1 MHLTAFF
8 VSFFKNYNQR
18 MNRKNGDFLSYDEK
32 YMRLAMQLAGNAIGR
47 TSPNPLVGAVIVKDN
62 RVVGCGWHRKAGTP
76 HAEVH
81 ALNQAGELAQ
91 GADVYVTLEPCAHY
105 GKTPPCA
112 KALVEAKVKNV
123 YGGLL
128 DVNPKVAGKGF
139 KILEDAGIHV
149 EYGFLQDELRKQNEV
164 FFKWIEHKKPFVVLK
179 AAMTLDGKI
188 ATATGQS
195 KWITNETSRAYGY
208 KLRDIYDGIM
218 VGINTV
224 IEDNPMLTARVDG
237 GKNPI
242 RIVVDSS
249 LKIDINANVVQDK
262 SAKTI
267 VATTDKADKDK
278 ILKLQAQ
285 NVDVIVVDKDEN
297 DKVDIEKLLNILG
310 QQNICSILV
319 EGGATLSGSFVA
331 KKLVDK
337 VYFFIA
343 PKIVG
348 GKEAKTPVAGTG
360 ILNLQEALA
369 LKDIQIEKLEEDILI
384 IGRVD
389 KDKV

>member
-1 MHLTAFF
+1 
-8 VSFFKNYNQR
+8 

-164 FFKWIEHKKPFVVLK
+164 FFKWIEHKKPFIVLK

-262 SAKTI
+262 STKTI
-267 VATTDKADKDK
+267 IATTDKANKDK

-285 NVDVIVVDKDEN
+285 DVDVIVVDKDEN
-297 DKVDIEKLLNILG
+297 DKVDIEKLLDILG

>member
-1 MHLTAFF
+1 
-8 VSFFKNYNQR
+8 

-105 GKTPPCA
+105 GKTPPCS

-164 FFKWIEHKKPFVVLK
+164 FFKWIEHKKTFIVLK

-285 NVDVIVVDKDEN
+285 DVDVIVVDKDEN
-297 DKVDIEKLLNILG
+297 DKVDIEKLLDILG

>member
-1 MHLTAFF
+1 
-8 VSFFKNYNQR
+8 

-164 FFKWIEHKKPFVVLK
+164 FFKWIEHKKPFIVLK

-267 VATTDKADKDK
+267 IATTDKADKDK

-285 NVDVIVVDKDEN
+285 DVDVIVVDKDKN
-297 DKVDIEKLLNILG
+297 DKVDIEKLLDILG

-337 VYFFIA
+337 VYFFIT

-360 ILNLQEALA
+360 ILNLQEALT

>member
-1 MHLTAFF
+1 
-8 VSFFKNYNQR
+8 

-62 RVVGCGWHRKAGTP
+62 RVVGCGWHRKSGTP

-105 GKTPPCA
+105 GKTPPCS

-164 FFKWIEHKKPFVVLK
+164 FFKWIEHKKPFIVLK

-285 NVDVIVVDKDEN
+285 DVDVIVVDKDEN
-297 DKVDIEKLLNILG
+297 DKVDIEELLDILG

>member
-1 MHLTAFF
+1 
-8 VSFFKNYNQR
+8 

-62 RVVGCGWHRKAGTP
+62 RIVGCGWHRKAGTP

-81 ALNQAGELAQ
+81 ALNQAGELAR

-164 FFKWIEHKKPFVVLK
+164 FFKWIEHKKPFIVLK

-188 ATATGQS
+188 TTATGQS

-285 NVDVIVVDKDEN
+285 DVDVIVVDKDEN
-297 DKVDIEKLLNILG
+297 DKVDIEKLLDILG

-343 PKIVG
+343 PKIIG

>member
-1 MHLTAFF
+1 
-8 VSFFKNYNQR
+8 

-164 FFKWIEHKKPFVVLK
+164 FFKWIEHKKPFIVLK

-224 IEDNPMLTARVDG
+224 IEDNPMLTVRVDG

-267 VATTDKADKDK
+267 IATTDKANKDK

-285 NVDVIVVDKDEN
+285 DVDVIVVDKDEN
-297 DKVDIEKLLNILG
+297 DKVDIEKLLDILG

-319 EGGATLSGSFVA
+319 EGGATLSGSFAA

-343 PKIVG
+343 PKIIG

-369 LKDIQIEKLEEDILI
+369 LKDIQIEKLEEDVLI

>member
-1 MHLTAFF
+1 
-8 VSFFKNYNQR
+8 

-297 DKVDIEKLLNILG
+297 DKVDIEKLLDILG

-343 PKIVG
+343 PKIIG

-369 LKDIQIEKLEEDILI
+369 LKDIQIEKLEEDVLI

>member
-1 MHLTAFF
+1 
-8 VSFFKNYNQR
+8 

-105 GKTPPCA
+105 GKTPPCS

-164 FFKWIEHKKPFVVLK
+164 FFKWIEHKKPFIVLK

-285 NVDVIVVDKDEN
+285 DVDVIVVDKDEN
-297 DKVDIEKLLNILG
+297 DKVDIEKLLDILG

-331 KKLVDK
+331 KKLIDN
-337 VYFFIA
+337 FI
-343 PKIVG
+343 
-348 GKEAKTPVAGTG
+348 E
-360 ILNLQEALA
+360 
-369 LKDIQIEKLEEDILI
+369 
-384 IGRVD
+384 
-389 KDKV
+389 

>member
-1 MHLTAFF
+1 
-8 VSFFKNYNQR
+8 

-164 FFKWIEHKKPFVVLK
+164 FFKWIEHKKPFIVLK

-242 RIVVDSS
+242 KIVVDSS

-267 VATTDKADKDK
+267 IATTDKANKDK

-285 NVDVIVVDKDEN
+285 DVDVIVVDKDEN
-297 DKVDIEKLLNILG
+297 DKVDIEKLLDILG

-343 PKIVG
+343 PKIIG

-369 LKDIQIEKLEEDILI
+369 LKDIQIEKLEEDVLI

>member
-1 MHLTAFF
+1 
-8 VSFFKNYNQR
+8 

-139 KILEDAGIHV
+139 KILENAGIHV

-164 FFKWIEHKKPFVVLK
+164 FFKWIEHKKPFIVLK

-267 VATTDKADKDK
+267 IATTDKANKDK

-285 NVDVIVVDKDEN
+285 DVDVIVVDKDEN
-297 DKVDIEKLLNILG
+297 DKVDIEKLLDILG

-343 PKIVG
+343 PKIIG

-369 LKDIQIEKLEEDILI
+369 LKDIQIEKLEEDVLI

>member
-1 MHLTAFF
+1 
-8 VSFFKNYNQR
+8 

-164 FFKWIEHKKPFVVLK
+164 FFKWIEHKKPFIVLK

-218 VGINTV
+218 VGINTM

-249 LKIDINANVVQDK
+249 LRIDINANVVQDK

-267 VATTDKADKDK
+267 IATTDKADKDK

-285 NVDVIVVDKDEN
+285 DIDVIVVDKDEN
-297 DKVDIEKLLNILG
+297 DKVDIEKLLDILG

>member
-1 MHLTAFF
+1 
-8 VSFFKNYNQR
+8 

-164 FFKWIEHKKPFVVLK
+164 FFKWIEHKKPFAVLK

-188 ATATGQS
+188 ATAIGQS

-267 VATTDKADKDK
+267 IATTDKANKDK

-285 NVDVIVVDKDEN
+285 DVDVIVVDKDEN
-297 DKVDIEKLLNILG
+297 DKVDIEKLLDILG
-310 QQNICSILV
+310 QKNICSILV

-369 LKDIQIEKLEEDILI
+369 LKDIQVEKLDEDILI

>member
-1 MHLTAFF
+1 
-8 VSFFKNYNQR
+8 

-164 FFKWIEHKKPFVVLK
+164 FFKWIEHKKPFIVLK
-179 AAMTLDGKI
+179 VAMTLDGKI

-267 VATTDKADKDK
+267 IATTDKADKDK

-285 NVDVIVVDKDEN
+285 DVDVIVVDKDEN
-297 DKVDIEKLLNILG
+297 DKVDIEKLLDILG

-319 EGGATLSGSFVA
+319 EGGATLNGSFVA

>member
-1 MHLTAFF
+1 
-8 VSFFKNYNQR
+8 

-195 KWITNETSRAYGY
+195 KWITNEISRAYGY

-267 VATTDKADKDK
+267 IATTDKADKDK

-285 NVDVIVVDKDEN
+285 DVDVIVVDKDEN
-297 DKVDIEKLLNILG
+297 DKVDIEKLLDILG

-343 PKIVG
+343 PKIIG

-369 LKDIQIEKLEEDILI
+369 LKDIQIEKLKEDILI

>member
-1 MHLTAFF
+1 
-8 VSFFKNYNQR
+8 

-105 GKTPPCA
+105 GKTPPCS

-164 FFKWIEHKKPFVVLK
+164 FFKWIEHKKPFIVLK

-285 NVDVIVVDKDEN
+285 DVDVIVVDKDEN
-297 DKVDIEKLLNILG
+297 DKVDIEKLLDILG

-348 GKEAKTPVAGTG
+348 GKEAKTPVAGIG

-369 LKDIQIEKLEEDILI
+369 LKDIQIEKIEEDILI

>member
-1 MHLTAFF
+1 
-8 VSFFKNYNQR
+8 

-164 FFKWIEHKKPFVVLK
+164 FFKWIEHKKPFIVLK

-267 VATTDKADKDK
+267 IATTDKANKDK

-285 NVDVIVVDKDEN
+285 DVDVIVVDKDEN
-297 DKVDIEKLLNILG
+297 DKVDIEKLLDILG

-343 PKIVG
+343 PKIIG

-369 LKDIQIEKLEEDILI
+369 LKDIQIEKLEEDVLI
-384 IGRVD
+384 ISRVD

>member
-1 MHLTAFF
+1 
-8 VSFFKNYNQR
+8 

-164 FFKWIEHKKPFVVLK
+164 FFKWIEHKKPFIVLK

-267 VATTDKADKDK
+267 IATTDKADKDK

-285 NVDVIVVDKDEN
+285 DIDVIVVDKDEN
-297 DKVDIEKLLNILG
+297 DKVDIEKLLDILG

-360 ILNLQEALA
+360 ILNLQEALT
-369 LKDIQIEKLEEDILI
+369 LKDIKIEKLEEDILI

>member
-1 MHLTAFF
+1 
-8 VSFFKNYNQR
+8 

-224 IEDNPMLTARVDG
+224 IEDNPMLTARADG

-267 VATTDKADKDK
+267 IATTDKADKDK

-285 NVDVIVVDKDEN
+285 DVDVIVVDKDKN
-297 DKVDIEKLLNILG
+297 DKVDIEKLLDILG

>member
-1 MHLTAFF
+1 
-8 VSFFKNYNQR
+8 

-105 GKTPPCA
+105 GKTPPCS

-164 FFKWIEHKKPFVVLK
+164 FFKWIEHKKPFIVLK

-285 NVDVIVVDKDEN
+285 DVDVIVVDKDEN
-297 DKVDIEKLLNILG
+297 DKVDIEKLLDILG

-343 PKIVG
+343 LKIVG

-360 ILNLQEALA
+360 ILNLQEALS

>member
-1 MHLTAFF
+1 
-8 VSFFKNYNQR
+8 

-285 NVDVIVVDKDEN
+285 DVDVIVVDKDEN
-297 DKVDIEKLLNILG
+297 DKVDIEKLLDILG

-331 KKLVDK
+331 RKLVDK

-348 GKEAKTPVAGTG
+348 GNEAKTPVAGTG

>member
-1 MHLTAFF
+1 
-8 VSFFKNYNQR
+8 

-242 RIVVDSS
+242 RIVVDSN

-297 DKVDIEKLLNILG
+297 DKVDIEKLLDILGQQNIG

>member
-1 MHLTAFF
+1 
-8 VSFFKNYNQR
+8 

-188 ATATGQS
+188 ATAIGQS

-208 KLRDIYDGIM
+208 KLRDIYDGII

-267 VATTDKADKDK
+267 IATTDKANKDK

-285 NVDVIVVDKDEN
+285 DVDVIVVDKDEN
-297 DKVDIEKLLNILG
+297 DKVDIEKLLDILG
-310 QQNICSILV
+310 QKNICSILV

-343 PKIVG
+343 PKIIG

>member
-1 MHLTAFF
+1 
-8 VSFFKNYNQR
+8 

-164 FFKWIEHKKPFVVLK
+164 FFKWIEHKKPFIVLK

-267 VATTDKADKDK
+267 IATTDKADKDK

-285 NVDVIVVDKDEN
+285 DVDVIVVDKDEN
-297 DKVDIEKLLNILG
+297 DKVDIEKLLDILG

-319 EGGATLSGSFVA
+319 EGGAILSGSFVA

-343 PKIVG
+343 PKIIG

-360 ILNLQEALA
+360 ILNLQEALT

>member
-1 MHLTAFF
+1 
-8 VSFFKNYNQR
+8 

-47 TSPNPLVGAVIVKDN
+47 NSPNPLVGAVIVKDN

-164 FFKWIEHKKPFVVLK
+164 FFKWIEHKKPFIVLK

-249 LKIDINANVVQDK
+249 LRIDINANVVQDK

-285 NVDVIVVDKDEN
+285 DVDVIVVDKDKN
-297 DKVDIEKLLNILG
+297 DKVDIEKLLDILG

-343 PKIVG
+343 PKIIG

-369 LKDIQIEKLEEDILI
+369 LKDIQIEKLEEDVLI

>member
-1 MHLTAFF
+1 
-8 VSFFKNYNQR
+8 

-32 YMRLAMQLAGNAIGR
+32 YMKLAMQLAGNAIGR

-149 EYGFLQDELRKQNEV
+149 EYGFFQDELRKQNEV

-267 VATTDKADKDK
+267 IATTDKADKDK

-285 NVDVIVVDKDEN
+285 DVDVIVVDKDKN
-297 DKVDIEKLLNILG
+297 DKVDIEKLLDILG

-369 LKDIQIEKLEEDILI
+369 LKDIQVEKLDEDILI

>member
-1 MHLTAFF
+1 
-8 VSFFKNYNQR
+8 

-105 GKTPPCA
+105 GKTPPCS

-164 FFKWIEHKKPFVVLK
+164 FFKWIEHKKPFIVLK

-285 NVDVIVVDKDEN
+285 DVDVIVVDKDEN
-297 DKVDIEKLLNILG
+297 DKVDIEKLLDILG

-343 PKIVG
+343 PRIVG
-348 GKEAKTPVAGTG
+348 GKEAKTPVAGIG

>member
-1 MHLTAFF
+1 
-8 VSFFKNYNQR
+8 

-149 EYGFLQDELRKQNEV
+149 EYGFLQDELCKQNEV

-249 LKIDINANVVQDK
+249 LRIDINANVVQDK

-267 VATTDKADKDK
+267 IATTDKADKDK

-285 NVDVIVVDKDEN
+285 DVDVIVVDKDKN
-297 DKVDIEKLLNILG
+297 DKVDIEKLLDILG

-343 PKIVG
+343 PKIIG

-360 ILNLQEALA
+360 ILNLQEALT
-369 LKDIQIEKLEEDILI
+369 LKDIQFEKLEEDILI

>member
-1 MHLTAFF
+1 
-8 VSFFKNYNQR
+8 

-164 FFKWIEHKKPFVVLK
+164 FFKWIEHKKPFIVLK

-285 NVDVIVVDKDEN
+285 DVDVIVVDKDEN
-297 DKVDIEKLLNILG
+297 DKVDIEKLLDILG

-319 EGGATLSGSFVA
+319 EGGATLNGSFVA

-343 PKIVG
+343 PKIIG

-360 ILNLQEALA
+360 ILNLQEALT

>member
-1 MHLTAFF
+1 
-8 VSFFKNYNQR
+8 

-249 LKIDINANVVQDK
+249 LRIDINANVVQDK

-285 NVDVIVVDKDEN
+285 DVDVIVVDKDEN
-297 DKVDIEKLLNILG
+297 DKVDIEKLLDILG

-343 PKIVG
+343 PKIIG

-360 ILNLQEALA
+360 ILNLQEALT

>member
-1 MHLTAFF
+1 
-8 VSFFKNYNQR
+8 

-164 FFKWIEHKKPFVVLK
+164 FFKWIEHKKPFIVLK

-237 GKNPI
+237 GKSPI

-249 LKIDINANVVQDK
+249 LRIDINANVVQDK

-267 VATTDKADKDK
+267 IATTDKADKDK

-285 NVDVIVVDKDEN
+285 DVDVIVVDKDKN
-297 DKVDIEKLLNILG
+297 DKVDIEKLLDILG

-343 PKIVG
+343 PKIIG
-348 GKEAKTPVAGTG
+348 GKEAKTPVSGTG
-360 ILNLQEALA
+360 ILNLQEALT
-369 LKDIQIEKLEEDILI
+369 LKDIKIEKLEEDILI

>member
-1 MHLTAFF
+1 
-8 VSFFKNYNQR
+8 

-188 ATATGQS
+188 ATAIGQS

-267 VATTDKADKDK
+267 IATTDKADKDK

-285 NVDVIVVDKDEN
+285 DVDVIVVDKDEN
-297 DKVDIEKLLNILG
+297 DKVDIEKLLDILG
-310 QQNICSILV
+310 QKNICSILV

-343 PKIVG
+343 PKIIG

-369 LKDIQIEKLEEDILI
+369 LKGIQIEKLEEDILI

>member
-1 MHLTAFF
+1 
-8 VSFFKNYNQR
+8 

-267 VATTDKADKDK
+267 IATTDKANKDK

-285 NVDVIVVDKDEN
+285 DVDVIVVDKDEN
-297 DKVDIEKLLNILG
+297 DKVDIEKLLDILGQQNIG

-369 LKDIQIEKLEEDILI
+369 LKDIQVEKLDEDILI

>member
-1 MHLTAFF
+1 
-8 VSFFKNYNQR
+8 

-249 LKIDINANVVQDK
+249 LRIDINANVVQDK

-267 VATTDKADKDK
+267 IATTDKADKDK

-285 NVDVIVVDKDEN
+285 DVDVIVVDKDEN
-297 DKVDIEKLLNILG
+297 DKVDIEKLLDILG

-369 LKDIQIEKLEEDILI
+369 LKDIQIEKIEEDILI

>member
-1 MHLTAFF
+1 
-8 VSFFKNYNQR
+8 

-267 VATTDKADKDK
+267 IATTDKADKDK

-285 NVDVIVVDKDEN
+285 DVDVIVVDKDKN
-297 DKVDIEKLLNILG
+297 DKVDIEKLLDILG

-369 LKDIQIEKLEEDILI
+369 LKDIQIEKLEEDVLI

>member
-1 MHLTAFF
+1 
-8 VSFFKNYNQR
+8 

-285 NVDVIVVDKDEN
+285 NVDVIVVDKDES

-343 PKIVG
+343 TKIIG

>member
-1 MHLTAFF
+1 
-8 VSFFKNYNQR
+8 

-164 FFKWIEHKKPFVVLK
+164 FFKWIEHKKPFIILK

-267 VATTDKADKDK
+267 IATTDKADKDK

-285 NVDVIVVDKDEN
+285 DVDVIVVDKDEN
-297 DKVDIEKLLNILG
+297 DKVDIEKLLDILG

-343 PKIVG
+343 PKIIG

-360 ILNLQEALA
+360 ILNLQEALT
-369 LKDIQIEKLEEDILI
+369 LKDIKIEKLEEDILI

>member
-1 MHLTAFF
+1 
-8 VSFFKNYNQR
+8 

-164 FFKWIEHKKPFVVLK
+164 FFKWIEHKKPFIVLK

-285 NVDVIVVDKDEN
+285 DVDVIVVDKDEN
-297 DKVDIEKLLNILG
+297 DKVDIEKLLDILG

>member
-1 MHLTAFF
+1 
-8 VSFFKNYNQR
+8 

-164 FFKWIEHKKPFVVLK
+164 FFKWIEHKKPFIVLK

-249 LKIDINANVVQDK
+249 LRIDINANVVQDK

-285 NVDVIVVDKDEN
+285 DVDVIVVDKDEN
-297 DKVDIEKLLNILG
+297 DKVDIEKLLDILG
-310 QQNICSILV
+310 QKNICSILV

-331 KKLVDK
+331 RKLVDK

-343 PKIVG
+343 PKIIG

>member
-1 MHLTAFF
+1 
-8 VSFFKNYNQR
+8 

-81 ALNQAGELAQ
+81 ALNQAGKLAQ

-164 FFKWIEHKKPFVVLK
+164 FFKWIEHKKPFIVLK

-224 IEDNPMLTARVDG
+224 IEDNPMLTARVGG

-267 VATTDKADKDK
+267 IATTDKADKDK

-285 NVDVIVVDKDEN
+285 DVDVIVVDKDKN
-297 DKVDIEKLLNILG
+297 DKVDIEKLLDILG

>member
-1 MHLTAFF
+1 
-8 VSFFKNYNQR
+8 

-164 FFKWIEHKKPFVVLK
+164 FFKWIEHKKPFIVLK

-188 ATATGQS
+188 ATAIGQS

-249 LKIDINANVVQDK
+249 LKIDINANVVQGK

-285 NVDVIVVDKDEN
+285 DVDVIVVDKDEN
-297 DKVDIEKLLNILG
+297 DKVDIEKLLDILG

-331 KKLVDK
+331 RKLVDK